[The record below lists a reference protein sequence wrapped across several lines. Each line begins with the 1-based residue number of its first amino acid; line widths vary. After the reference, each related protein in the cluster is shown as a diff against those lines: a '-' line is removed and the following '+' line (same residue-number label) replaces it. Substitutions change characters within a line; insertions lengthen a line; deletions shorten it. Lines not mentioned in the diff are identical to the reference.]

1 MYKLI
6 HATVV
11 LPMQNGSNNSLP
23 QSIKSTNHRPV
34 MGNRSFIPRK
44 LTLGRFL
51 SPQNRQMAKLRV
63 LQ

>member
-23 QSIKSTNHRPV
+23 QSIKSTNPDQWW
-34 MGNRSFIPRK
+34 GI
-44 LTLGRFL
+44 G
-51 SPQNRQMAKLRV
+51 V
-63 LQ
+63 LFHVS